1 LKILFF
7 FRYGLQIKG
16 NLSKPGLKTSLT
28 ANKTKQLVKPCI
40 FDQDEEDD
48 DEESKESMAKKPLV
62 SLTTSN
68 RLKKQTQIELEKA
81 ISEDANIFEYDSI
94 YDKLETEKLKLD
106 PKLKNDSKEVILFQL
121 NII

>member
-1 LKILFF
+1 MKIFF
-7 FRYGLQIKG
+7 SRYGLQIKG
-16 NLSKPGLKTSLT
+16 NLSKPGIKTSLT

-40 FDQDEEDD
+40 FDQDDEEDD

-106 PKLKNDSKEVILFQL
+106 PKLKNDSKEVILL
-121 NII
+121 NLNMT

>member
-1 LKILFF
+1 MKILFF

-16 NLSKPGLKTSLT
+16 NLNKPGIKTSLT

>member
-1 LKILFF
+1 MNILFF

-16 NLSKPGLKTSLT
+16 NLSKPGIKTSLA

>member
-16 NLSKPGLKTSLT
+16 NLNKPGIKTSLT